1 MMAAGTGLRALPFA
15 LCVPFALAGE
25 GTPMSDRPPSRPVHT
40 YSIVARDPATG
51 ELGVAVQSHW
61 FSVGSVVSW
70 AEPGVGAVAT
80 QSMVEVSYGP
90 EGLRLMREGKSA
102 RQALDA
108 LLAKDPERDSRQVA
122 MVDARGNVAAWTGK
136 LCIPEAGQVTGD
148 GFSVQAN
155 LMEKATV
162 WPAMAASWGASKGK
176 PLPERLLLALDAA
189 EGEGGDVRG
198 RQSAALLVVKGTRSK
213 APWNDR
219 VVDLRVEDHPDP
231 LAELRRLYEL
241 ELAYDAM
248 NEGDALLSQGKPE
261 AALTKY
267 SEAMQ
272 RAPQV
277 TEMPFW
283 VAVTLFSTGQE
294 EQALSLF
301 GEVFR
306 RDPRWRTLVP
316 RLPKVGLLPEDPR
329 KVETILKQ

>member
-1 MMAAGTGLRALPFA
+1 MTIPVLLAAAAALALPA
-15 LCVPFALAGE
+15 
-25 GTPMSDRPPSRPVHT
+25 RPVAT

-102 RQALDA
+102 KQALEI
-108 LLAKDPERDSRQVA
+108 LLARDSQKDSRQVA
-122 MVDARGNVAAWTGK
+122 MVDAKGGVAAWTGK
-136 LCIPEAGQVTGD
+136 LCIPEAGQLAAD

-155 LMEKATV
+155 MMEKSTV
-162 WPAMAASWGASKGK
+162 WPAMAKAFEAAKGK
-176 PLPERLLLALDAA
+176 PLAERLLAALDAA
-189 EGEGGDVRG
+189 EAQGGDVRG
-198 RQSAALLVVKGTRSK
+198 KQSAALLVVKGTKSK
-213 APWNDR
+213 TPWNDR
-219 VVDLRVEDHPDP
+219 VVDLRVEDAPEP
-231 LAELRRLYEL
+231 LPELRRLYEL
-241 ELAYDAM
+241 DLAYDAM
-248 NEGDALLSQGKPE
+248 NDGDALLAAGKTD
-261 AALTKY
+261 AALARY
-267 SEAMQ
+267 SEGMK

-294 EQALSLF
+294 EKALPLF

-306 RDPRWRTLVP
+306 KDPRWKVLVP
-316 RLPKVGLLPEDPR
+316 RLPKVGLLPDDPR
-329 KVETILKQ
+329 KIEAILAATERTP

>member
-1 MMAAGTGLRALPFA
+1 MSER
-15 LCVPFALAGE
+15 
-25 GTPMSDRPPSRPVHT
+25 TPARPVHT

-51 ELGVAVQSHW
+51 DLGVAVQSHW

-108 LLAKDPERDSRQVA
+108 LLAKDAEKESRQVA

-136 LCIPEAGQVTGD
+136 LCIPEAGQVTGE

-155 LMEKATV
+155 MMEKGTV
-162 WPAMAASWGASKGK
+162 WAAMARSWEATRGE
-176 PLPERLLLALDAA
+176 PLPERLLSALEAA
-189 EGEGGDVRG
+189 EGEGGDLRG
-198 RQSAALLVVKGTRSK
+198 RQSAALLVVKGKKSK
-213 APWNDR
+213 TPWNDR
-219 VVDLRVEDHPDP
+219 VVDLRVEDDP
-231 LAELRRLYEL
+231 EPLVELRRLYEL

-261 AALTKY
+261 AALAKY
-267 SEAMQ
+267 SEAMT

-294 EQALSLF
+294 EKALPLF
-301 GEVFR
+301 AEVFR
-306 RDPRWRTLVP
+306 KDPRWRALVS
-316 RLPKVGLLPEDPR
+316 RLPKVGLLPDDP
-329 KVETILKQ
+329 KKIETILEQ